1 MCEEAVYDVVAL
13 GELLIDFTPVS
24 TDGAGCPT
32 LKANPGGA
40 PGNLLAALSRY
51 GRRTAFLGKVG
62 EDAFGRLLLESLR
75 RAGVQT
81 RGIRLT
87 SSAFTTLA
95 FVTLDAA
102 GDRSFSFARKP
113 GADTQLRWEEVDRS
127 LIQRCRLFHF
137 GSLSLTDEPARSAT
151 RAAVAYAREL
161 GRTVTFDPNLRLP
174 LWPSPAEARAQILWS
189 LCQADV
195 VKLSDEEVDF
205 LWGCSPQE
213 GARRLLEECGV
224 SLAMVTLGPRGCCLQ
239 NRRGSCALT
248 APQVSPVD
256 TTGAGD
262 IFGGSA
268 LHRLLDFR
276 VPPEELDRAWAE
288 LRTGGS
294 YDLNQLAETLT
305 AAGYSRCD
313 QVEGVGQFALRGG
326 ILDVYSP
333 GMEQPVRA
341 EFFGDELDAM
351 GLFDPATQ
359 RRTENVE
366 RAVLLPAAEALP
378 HLAPGGTAGLAARL
392 EKLAAGAEK
401 AVGMSWPRLC
411 GRTGRR
417 WSRGGASPPR
427 TAIWR

>member
-62 EDAFGRLLLESLR
+62 EDAFGHLLLESLR

-174 LWPSPAEARAQILWS
+174 LWPSPAEAGPRSCGA
-189 LCQADV
+189 C
-195 VKLSDEEVDF
+195 
-205 LWGCSPQE
+205 
-213 GARRLLEECGV
+213 ARRMWSSSATRRWTSSG
-224 SLAMVTLGPRGCCLQ
+224 AAPP
-239 NRRGSCALT
+239 RRGPAACWRSA
-248 APQVSPVD
+248 ASPWPWSPWVP
-256 TTGAGD
+256 GAAT
-262 IFGGSA
+262 S
-268 LHRLLDFR
+268 
-276 VPPEELDRAWAE
+276 
-288 LRTGGS
+288 RTGG
-294 YDLNQLAETLT
+294 
-305 AAGYSRCD
+305 G
-313 QVEGVGQFALRGG
+313 
-326 ILDVYSP
+326 
-333 GMEQPVRA
+333 
-341 EFFGDELDAM
+341 
-351 GLFDPATQ
+351 
-359 RRTENVE
+359 
-366 RAVLLPAAEALP
+366 AVP
-378 HLAPGGTAGLAARL
+378 
-392 EKLAAGAEK
+392 
-401 AVGMSWPRLC
+401 
-411 GRTGRR
+411 
-417 WSRGGASPPR
+417 
-427 TAIWR
+427 

>member
-62 EDAFGRLLLESLR
+62 EDAFGHLLLESLR

-174 LWPSPAEARAQILWS
+174 LWPSPAEARAPILWS

-224 SLAMVTLGPRGCCLQ
+224 SLAMVTLGPKGCYVK
-239 NRRGSCALT
+239 NRRGACYGT
-248 APQVSPVD
+248 CPQVQVRD

-262 IFGGSA
+262 IFGGAAVSRWLA
-268 LHRLLDFR
+268 SGKAPGELDE
-276 VPPEELDRAWAE
+276 EELA
-288 LRTGGS
+288 
-294 YDLNQLAETLT
+294 DLAAFACT
-305 AAGYSRCD
+305 AASLSTQR
-313 QVEGVGQFALRGG
+313 QGG
-326 ILDVYSP
+326 IPSIP
-333 GMEQPVRA
+333 GRA
-341 EFFGDELDAM
+341 A
-351 GLFDPATQ
+351 
-359 RRTENVE
+359 VE
-366 RAVLLPAAEALP
+366 AA
-378 HLAPGGTAGLAARL
+378 LA
-392 EKLAAGAEK
+392 
-401 AVGMSWPRLC
+401 
-411 GRTGRR
+411 
-417 WSRGGASPPR
+417 SR
-427 TAIWR
+427 

>member
-137 GSLSLTDEPARSAT
+137 GSL
-151 RAAVAYAREL
+151 
-161 GRTVTFDPNLRLP
+161 
-174 LWPSPAEARAQILWS
+174 
-189 LCQADV
+189 
-195 VKLSDEEVDF
+195 KLSDEEVDF

-224 SLAMVTLGPRGCCLQ
+224 SLAMVTLGPRGCYLQ

-276 VPPEELDRAWAE
+276 VPPEELDR
-288 LRTGGS
+288 GG
-294 YDLNQLAETLT
+294 LEEIARFAVT
-305 AAGYSRCD
+305 AASLST
-313 QVEGVGQFALRGG
+313 QHPGG
-326 ILDVYSP
+326 IPS
-333 GMEQPVRA
+333 
-341 EFFGDELDAM
+341 
-351 GLFDPATQ
+351 
-359 RRTENVE
+359 
-366 RAVLLPAAEALP
+366 
-378 HLAPGGTAGLAARL
+378 
-392 EKLAAGAEK
+392 
-401 AVGMSWPRLC
+401 
-411 GRTGRR
+411 
-417 WSRGGASPPR
+417 SPPPSPYESSCSLSLSVL
-427 TAIWR
+427 

>member
-1 MCEEAVYDVVAL
+1 M
-13 GELLIDFTPVS
+13 
-24 TDGAGCPT
+24 
-32 LKANPGGA
+32 GGGG
-40 PGNLLAALSRY
+40 PL
-51 GRRTAFLGKVG
+51 
-62 EDAFGRLLLESLR
+62 
-75 RAGVQT
+75 
-81 RGIRLT
+81 
-87 SSAFTTLA
+87 
-95 FVTLDAA
+95 
-102 GDRSFSFARKP
+102 
-113 GADTQLRWEEVDRS
+113 

-224 SLAMVTLGPRGCCLQ
+224 SLAMVTLGPRGCYLQ

-276 VPPEELDRAWAE
+276 VPPEELDR
-288 LRTGGS
+288 GG
-294 YDLNQLAETLT
+294 LEEIARFAVT
-305 AAGYSRCD
+305 AASLST
-313 QVEGVGQFALRGG
+313 QHPGG
-326 ILDVYSP
+326 IPSIP
-333 GMEQPVRA
+333 
-341 EFFGDELDAM
+341 ELAQVVARM
-351 GLFDPATQ
+351 GEPAP
-359 RRTENVE
+359 
-366 RAVLLPAAEALP
+366 LSL
-378 HLAPGGTAGLAARL
+378 
-392 EKLAAGAEK
+392 
-401 AVGMSWPRLC
+401 
-411 GRTGRR
+411 
-417 WSRGGASPPR
+417 
-427 TAIWR
+427 

>member
-127 LIQRCRLFHF
+127 LIQRCCLFHF

-151 RAAVAYAREL
+151 RTAVAYAREL

-174 LWPSPAEARAQILWS
+174 LWPSPAEARAQIRWS

-224 SLAMVTLGPRGCCLQ
+224 SLAMVTLGPRGCYLQ

-276 VPPEELDRAWAE
+276 VPPEELDR
-288 LRTGGS
+288 GG
-294 YDLNQLAETLT
+294 LEEIARFAVT
-305 AAGYSRCD
+305 AASLST
-313 QVEGVGQFALRGG
+313 QHPGG
-326 ILDVYSP
+326 IPSIP
-333 GMEQPVRA
+333 
-341 EFFGDELDAM
+341 ELAQVVARM
-351 GLFDPATQ
+351 GEPAP
-359 RRTENVE
+359 
-366 RAVLLPAAEALP
+366 LSL
-378 HLAPGGTAGLAARL
+378 
-392 EKLAAGAEK
+392 
-401 AVGMSWPRLC
+401 
-411 GRTGRR
+411 
-417 WSRGGASPPR
+417 
-427 TAIWR
+427 

>member
-224 SLAMVTLGPRGCCLQ
+224 SLAMVTLGPRGCYLQ

-262 IFGGSA
+262 IFGGAPSTACWTSA
-268 LHRLLDFR
+268 SPRRSWTGAAWRRSPALPS
-276 VPPEELDRAWAE
+276 PPPA
-288 LRTGGS
+288 S
-294 YDLNQLAETLT
+294 QLST
-305 AAGYSRCD
+305 
-313 QVEGVGQFALRGG
+313 
-326 ILDVYSP
+326 
-333 GMEQPVRA
+333 
-341 EFFGDELDAM
+341 
-351 GLFDPATQ
+351 
-359 RRTENVE
+359 
-366 RAVLLPAAEALP
+366 PAASPAS
-378 HLAPGGTAGLAARL
+378 R
-392 EKLAAGAEK
+392 
-401 AVGMSWPRLC
+401 SWPRWWP
-411 GRTGRR
+411 G
-417 WSRGGASPPR
+417 WESPPPSPYESSCSLSLSVL
-427 TAIWR
+427 